1 MILFVGLSTVFFMIY
16 QISSSYIP
24 EGVSCSPREA
34 KSGLR
39 QWTHLRHRRRLRVWS
54 ACPLFMRLAICKL
67 VDFGLDRGWDLCL
80 GEFLV
85 KWGEFSIWQVSKPP
99 KHLFNILAVAWIS
112 VWWSFHCMFFS
123 IVLIYRKR
131 WMSRLDVIVCSDLVS
146 CAVGRLC
153 RGGCLKI
160 SSCLYIICKL
170 SFWITFCKTFKLSFW
185 IFFCKFCC
193 SISFVCKLI
202 ILIVLGK

>member
-34 KSGLR
+34 KSWRGR
-39 QWTHLRHRRRLRVWS
+39 WTHLRHRRRLRVWS
-54 ACPLFMRLAICKL
+54 ACPLFMRLAICKV

-131 WMSRLDVIVCSDLVS
+131 WMMPAWRYCLQWSCQLCSGSSLS
-146 CAVGRLC
+146 GRMFENL
-153 RGGCLKI
+153 L
-160 SSCLYIICKL
+160 L
-170 SFWITFCKTFKLSFW
+170 SWHK
-185 IFFCKFCC
+185 
-193 SISFVCKLI
+193 
-202 ILIVLGK
+202 